1 MCRCSWDDRVCATVS
16 RMRMPALTLALLAV
30 ALCATFAGSAVATPN
45 VVDQYTEQPPSPG
58 GGPAPGGGPG
68 LNGSPGTGGEPG
80 PAAGGSAT
88 GGGVPIPAAGGP
100 LPGEN
105 VRPSEGNGD
114 SGGEATGGQAGAS
127 SGGESGNQAE
137 PAAGA
142 GQIQSSPAAVESSS
156 LGLGFPIVL
165 LFIAAAVAV
174 LGFRRR
180 QNSARLQG

>member
-1 MCRCSWDDRVCATVS
+1 MCRCSWDDQVCATVS
-16 RMRMPALTLALLAV
+16 RMRMTALIFALLAV
-30 ALCATFAGSAVATPN
+30 ALGATFAGSAVATPN

-68 LNGSPGTGGEPG
+68 LNGSPSTGGGPG
-80 PAAGGSAT
+80 PVAGGSAT
-88 GGGVPIPAAGGP
+88 GGGGS
-100 LPGEN
+100 LPGGN
-105 VRPSEGNGD
+105 VRPGEGNGD
-114 SGGEATGGQAGAS
+114 SGGEATGGQAGAP
-127 SGGESGNQAE
+127 SGSESGNQAE
-137 PAAGA
+137 AAAGA
-142 GQIQSSPAAVESSS
+142 GQFQSSPSAVESSS